1 MDKPA
6 LRWQPGQSWGN
17 EQATMVAIADD
28 CKVIEEPSADCPS
41 GPICALF
48 NAFSPTKK

>member
-1 MDKPA
+1 V
-6 LRWQPGQSWGN
+6 LRWQPGQSWGT
-17 EQATMVAIADD
+17 EAATMVAITDS

-48 NAFSPTKK
+48 NAFK